1 MNKLYKRLF
10 SIFFKL
16 EYIIGLLN
24 NIDTHVDPVD
34 LIDRIPYGVKI
45 KGLRDALVKILN
57 DYRVQ
62 ISLLD
67 GSKSIMYGDCI
78 NLLEKQIRV
87 VRQGVCVEDM
97 QKCMVCEEALIFS
110 NVNMLKRLK
119 VFQCKHTYHEECL
132 QQSVSFNRN

>member
-1 MNKLYKRLF
+1 M
-10 SIFFKL
+10 
-16 EYIIGLLN
+16 
-24 NIDTHVDPVD
+24 DPVD

-67 GSKSIMYGDCI
+67 GSKRIMYGDCI

-87 VRQGVCVEDM
+87 VRQGVCVEGKWDVFFFWIF
-97 QKCMVCEEALIFS
+97 KSSDKLKLALFMKI
-110 NVNMLKRLK
+110 
-119 VFQCKHTYHEECL
+119 
-132 QQSVSFNRN
+132 